1 MNAAAPA
8 PSCYSRTV
16 NEWMCMGYFEDRGD
30 ELISATLDHL
40 TITAAAVLLGLA
52 LALPLALAARRFE
65 RLESLI
71 LGFCTGLYTLPS
83 LALFPLIVPFTG
95 LSRTTVVVGLAIYSL
110 TILVRN
116 MIEGLRAVPPEVI
129 ESATGMGYSRGRLLW
144 RVELP
149 MALPVIIAGLRIATV
164 STVALATVGA
174 IVYDGGLGILLL
186 NGVNSNFRAQVLAVS
201 LICVVMALLLDLVLL
216 LAQRLSTPWTRTA
229 GARG

>member
-1 MNAAAPA
+1 MSRVLVWCVFLLFCLLFCKKKSAYEMRMSDWSSDVCSSDLTLLNAAAPA

-16 NEWMCMGYFEDRGD
+16 NEWLCMGYFEDRGD
-30 ELISATLDHL
+30 ELMGATLDHL

-110 TILVRN
+110 TCLVRHL
-116 MIEGLRAVPPEVI
+116 IQGPPAV
-129 ESATGMGYSRGRLLW
+129 S
-144 RVELP
+144 VE
-149 MALPVIIAGLRIATV
+149 ALPGGNAGV
-164 STVALATVGA
+164 
-174 IVYDGGLGILLL
+174 
-186 NGVNSNFRAQVLAVS
+186 RAGRS
-201 LICVVMALLLDLVLL
+201 
-216 LAQRLSTPWTRTA
+216 
-229 GARG
+229 